1 MKAKKFPE
9 AIPAPGCISVHPSRN
24 LLRHAGHILRLLV
37 QILRSG
43 QPEFDVQLPVSAN
56 HNLFND
62 LGQDHVLGSSV
73 RVIKDVRPGK
83 NLLKLFR
90 LGSGAALFLFQFFL
104 DLLHV
109 SLRAF
114 HPGPALGN
122 QNADCVRVQFGVAG
136 KR

>member
-1 MKAKKFPE
+1 MQD
-9 AIPAPGCISVHPSRN
+9 ISR
-24 LLRHAGHILRLLV
+24 
-37 QILRSG
+37 
-43 QPEFDVQLPVSAN
+43 DVSIIID
-56 HNLFND
+56 LFND
-62 LGQDHVLGSSV
+62 LGQDHVLGSGV
-73 RVIKDVRPGK
+73 CLIKDVRPGK